1 MATKTYP
8 VQGMTCSSCE
18 VLIERKLRKVP
29 GVERVTVRRFAEKVE
44 IKSAVEVPLETLQQ
58 ALQGEKYTILSE
70 TSPVL
75 QGSRRTWAEIGAV
88 LVILAGLYILLT
100 QFNLLPDTLGVT
112 DTMTYGFV
120 LVLGLV
126 AAFST
131 CLAVSGG
138 LLLGVSARY
147 NEQHP
152 HATKRQKLLPHL
164 YFNVGRIVSYTIL
177 GGLVGLIG
185 SAFAL
190 SSWTMGILT
199 LVASV
204 LMVVMGV
211 QLLGIFPWLNR
222 FQIKMPKFIAH
233 KIYDQHEQ
241 GKSGSWRSF
250 LFGAATFFLPCGFTQ
265 ALQLYVLSKGDPTVG
280 ALTMLVFS
288 LGTLPSL
295 LSIGLLTTFTKGTVQ
310 RYVTTF
316 SAVLIIVLGV
326 YNLPSGLTLVGAATV
341 DVPVV
346 DAPPVLLDDVQVI
359 SMAVNGYDY
368 APNSFTL
375 KKGVP
380 VEWRIDGKNAR
391 GCAKIITAPKLGV
404 TERLNSDS
412 VTIIRFTPTAAGS
425 VQFTCTMGMAGPGVF
440 TVV

>member
-1 MATKTYP
+1 
-8 VQGMTCSSCE
+8 MTCSSCE

-75 QGSRRTWAEIGAV
+75 QGSRRTLAEIGAV

-164 YFNVGRIVSYTIL
+164 YF
-177 GGLVGLIG
+177 
-185 SAFAL
+185 
-190 SSWTMGILT
+190 
-199 LVASV
+199 
-204 LMVVMGV
+204 
-211 QLLGIFPWLNR
+211 
-222 FQIKMPKFIAH
+222 
-233 KIYDQHEQ
+233 
-241 GKSGSWRSF
+241 
-250 LFGAATFFLPCGFTQ
+250 
-265 ALQLYVLSKGDPTVG
+265 
-280 ALTMLVFS
+280 
-288 LGTLPSL
+288 
-295 LSIGLLTTFTKGTVQ
+295 
-310 RYVTTF
+310 
-316 SAVLIIVLGV
+316 
-326 YNLPSGLTLVGAATV
+326 
-341 DVPVV
+341 
-346 DAPPVLLDDVQVI
+346 
-359 SMAVNGYDY
+359 
-368 APNSFTL
+368 
-375 KKGVP
+375 
-380 VEWRIDGKNAR
+380 
-391 GCAKIITAPKLGV
+391 
-404 TERLNSDS
+404 
-412 VTIIRFTPTAAGS
+412 
-425 VQFTCTMGMAGPGVF
+425 
-440 TVV
+440 

>member
-1 MATKTYP
+1 
-8 VQGMTCSSCE
+8 
-18 VLIERKLRKVP
+18 
-29 GVERVTVRRFAEKVE
+29 
-44 IKSAVEVPLETLQQ
+44 
-58 ALQGEKYTILSE
+58 
-70 TSPVL
+70 
-75 QGSRRTWAEIGAV
+75 
-88 LVILAGLYILLT
+88 
-100 QFNLLPDTLGVT
+100 
-112 DTMTYGFV
+112 
-120 LVLGLV
+120 
-126 AAFST
+126 
-131 CLAVSGG
+131 
-138 LLLGVSARY
+138 
-147 NEQHP
+147 
-152 HATKRQKLLPHL
+152 
-164 YFNVGRIVSYTIL
+164 
-177 GGLVGLIG
+177 
-185 SAFAL
+185 
-190 SSWTMGILT
+190 
-199 LVASV
+199 
-204 LMVVMGV
+204 
-211 QLLGIFPWLNR
+211 
-222 FQIKMPKFIAH
+222 
-233 KIYDQHEQ
+233 
-241 GKSGSWRSF
+241 
-250 LFGAATFFLPCGFTQ
+250 LPCGFTQ

-310 RYVTTF
+310 RYVTSF